1 MSPAISIRNVSKRF
15 RLQHENYSSLKE
27 RVIHIGKKSY
37 DDLWALNDV
46 SFDIEEGST
55 FGLIG
60 HNGSGKST
68 LLKLVG
74 GILQPTSGEIVTKGR
89 IAALLELG
97 AGMQQD
103 LTGREN
109 IYLNGAI
116 LGLSRKE
123 LTKKFDEIVAF
134 SELDKF
140 IDTQVRF
147 YSSGMYVRLGF
158 AIAVNV
164 DPDILLVDEV
174 LAVGDELFQ
183 RKCIERVKQFQRE
196 GRTIVVVTHSVDQI
210 RMIAGGAAVLDHGKL
225 AFVGE
230 PVDAIREFREKLFA
244 GDARADVE
252 ESSEDET
259 PELETD
265 PGVKAQEAISE
276 HNQNTQLAP
285 IGDFPTPEEMPGSDH
300 HKKVRI
306 TGAGFTNPVDTASNH
321 IHTGGALQAQIS
333 WEASIPVSEIVFSF
347 EVYDNLGNFV
357 FEASTRD
364 KDSGTLEGIGNTWFM
379 WKEIPLADGTYRA
392 NVGITS
398 KDGGIVYDWLE
409 GKYSFEV
416 TNSHKTLGMLHL
428 PVEFEINQIE
438 SAHVE

>member
-1 MSPAISIRNVSKRF
+1 MSPAISVKNVSKRF
-15 RLQHENYSSLKE
+15 RLQHEKYMSLKE
-27 RVIHIGKKSY
+27 RVINMGKKSY

-74 GILQPTSGEIVTKGR
+74 GILQPTSGEIITKGR

-116 LGLSRKE
+116 LGLSQKE
-123 LTKKFDEIVAF
+123 LSKRFDEIVAF

-183 RKCIERVKQFQRE
+183 RKCYERVKQFQRE

-210 RMIAGGAAVLDHGKL
+210 RMIGDSAAVLDRGKL
-225 AFVGE
+225 VYAGK
-230 PVDAIREFREKLFA
+230 PSDAIREFREHLYSEAPQYAEQPVFDN
-244 GDARADVE
+244 GED
-252 ESSEDET
+252 SSDEIT
-259 PELETD
+259 RGEKIRL
-265 PGVKAQEAISE
+265 AQNKE
-276 HNQNTQLAP
+276 P
-285 IGDFPTPEEMPGSDH
+285 DMPH
-300 HKKVRI
+300 EKKIQI
-306 TGAGFTNPVDTASNH
+306 TNAGFYNADDPHTSN
-321 IHTGGALQAQIS
+321 IHTGGPLMGHIRWS
-333 WEASIPVSEIVFSF
+333 ASEPVHDVNFFFEI
-347 EVYDNLGNFV
+347 YDNIGNLV
-357 FEASTRD
+357 FEAYTRD
-364 KDSGTLEGIGNTWFM
+364 TDSGELNGTGLTQFFWN
-379 WKEIPLADGTYRA
+379 EIPLSDGQYTA
-392 NVGITS
+392 NAGITS
-398 KDGGIVYDWLE
+398 RDGGIVYDWKE
-409 GKYSFEV
+409 QEYTFEV
-416 TNSHKTLGMLHL
+416 TNDFKTLGTLHL
-428 PVEFEINQIE
+428 PFHAEILSDE
-438 SAHVE
+438 LVDPKA

>member
-1 MSPAISIRNVSKRF
+1 M
-15 RLQHENYSSLKE
+15 KE
-27 RVIHIGKKSY
+27 KVIHIGKKSY
-37 DDLWALNDV
+37 DDLWALKDV
-46 SFDIEEGST
+46 SIEIEEGT
-55 FGLIG
+55 TYGLIG

-116 LGLSRKE
+116 LGLSQKE
-123 LTKKFDEIVAF
+123 LAKRFDEIVAF

-183 RKCIERVKQFQRE
+183 RKCLERVKQFQRE

-210 RMIAGGAAVLDHGKL
+210 RMIAGAASVLDHGRL
-225 AFVGE
+225 VFSGE
-230 PVDAIREFREKLFA
+230 PVDAIREFREKLFS
-244 GDARADVE
+244 GDAPQDSAE
-252 ESSEDET
+252 ESAPIIVSDQAV
-259 PELETD
+259 D
-265 PGVKAQEAISE
+265 IQEKISE
-276 HNQNTQLAP
+276 HDEVSTLGP
-285 IGDFPTPEEMPGSDH
+285 IGDMDVALVEGHATS
-300 HKKVRI
+300 HKKIRI
-306 TGAGFTNPVDTASNH
+306 TGAGFTNPLDVESNH
-321 IHTGGALQAQIS
+321 IRTGGALQAQIS
-333 WEASIPVSEIVFSF
+333 WEAASPVDNIVFSF
-347 EVYDNLGNFV
+347 EVYDVQGNLA
-357 FEASTRD
+357 FEANSRETE
-364 KDSGTLEGIGNTWFM
+364 SGKLEGIGNTWFF

-398 KDGGIVYDWLE
+398 EDGGIVYDWLE
-409 GKYSFEV
+409 AKYTFEV
-416 TNSHKTLGMLHL
+416 TNDFRSLGMLHL
-428 PVEFEINQIE
+428 PFSAEINQIE
-438 SAHVE
+438 AADVE

>member
-1 MSPAISIRNVSKRF
+1 MSPAISVRNVSKRF
-15 RLQHENYSSLKE
+15 RLQHEKYSSLKE
-27 RVIHIGKKSY
+27 RVIHIGSKTY

-116 LGLSRKE
+116 LGLSVKE
-123 LTKKFDEIVAF
+123 LDKRFDEIVDF

-183 RKCIERVKQFQRE
+183 RKCYERVKSFQKE

-210 RMIAGGAAVLDHGKL
+210 RMIGDSAAVLDHGNL
-225 AFVGE
+225 VFTGQ
-230 PVDAIREFREKLFA
+230 PSDAIREFREHLFGESTQEK
-244 GDARADVE
+244 GDA
-252 ESSEDET
+252 
-259 PELETD
+259 ELEVNDTTLSQDDKIKLAMNLD
-265 PGVKAQEAISE
+265 PTSSVS
-276 HNQNTQLAP
+276 
-285 IGDFPTPEEMPGSDH
+285 
-300 HKKVRI
+300 KKIIRI
-306 TGAGFTNPVDTASNH
+306 TDAAFCNPDNPETYR
-321 IHTGGALQAQIS
+321 IHTGGPLQAQINWS
-333 WEASIPVSEIVFSF
+333 ATEKVEEVNFIFEI
-347 EVYDNLGNFV
+347 YDDLGNLV
-357 FEASTRD
+357 FEAFTRD
-364 KDSGTLEGIGNTWFM
+364 QDSGELEGEGSVLFIWD
-379 WKEIPLADGTYRA
+379 EIPLADGKYIA
-392 NVGITS
+392 NAGITS
-398 KDGGIVYDWLE
+398 RDGGKVYDWIE
-409 GKYSFEV
+409 QRYVFEV
-416 TNSHKTLGMLHL
+416 TNDFKTMGTLHL
-428 PVEFEINQIE
+428 PVHTEIFRHDSDSE
-438 SAHVE
+438 EAS

>member
-1 MSPAISIRNVSKRF
+1 MGAAISVKNVSKRF
-15 RLQHENYSSLKE
+15 RLQHEKYSSLKE
-27 RVIHIGKKSY
+27 RIINVGKKSY

-74 GILQPTSGEIVTKGR
+74 GILQPTSGEIITKGR

-116 LGLSRKE
+116 LGLSVKE
-123 LTKKFDEIVAF
+123 LDKRFDEIVAF
-134 SELDKF
+134 SELEKF

-183 RKCIERVKQFQRE
+183 RKCYERVKNFQRE

-210 RMIAGGAAVLDHGKL
+210 RMIGDSAAVLDHGKL
-225 AFVGE
+225 LYAGE
-230 PVDAIREFREKLFA
+230 PADAIRTFREKLFGVQDIGESREA
-244 GDARADVE
+244 SSGEVPQDTSDVTTISVE
-252 ESSEDET
+252 EKN
-259 PELETD
+259 LIAQGID
-265 PGVKAQEAISE
+265 PAHVGNRKKIKISE
-276 HNQNTQLAP
+276 AAFCNPNE
-285 IGDFPTPEEMPGSDH
+285 PTSYL
-300 HKKVRI
+300 
-306 TGAGFTNPVDTASNH
+306 
-321 IHTGGALQAQIS
+321 IHTGGALQAQIN
-333 WEASIPVSEIVFSF
+333 WETTEPIGDVNFCF
-347 EVYDNLGNFV
+347 EVYDNLGNLV
-357 FEASTRD
+357 FEAFTRD
-364 KDSGTLEGIGNTWFM
+364 EDSGVLDGSGYTLFLWDS
-379 WKEIPLADGTYRA
+379 IPLADGTYKVNA
-392 NVGITS
+392 GITS
-398 KDGGIVYDWLE
+398 RDGGTVYDWHE
-409 GKYSFEV
+409 QKYIFEV
-416 TNSHKTLGMLHL
+416 TNDFKTFGTMHI
-428 PVEFEINQIE
+428 PVHTEIIRNKNQDE
-438 SAHVE
+438 EAS

>member
-1 MSPAISIRNVSKRF
+1 MSAAISVRNVSKRF
-15 RLQHENYSSLKE
+15 RLQHERYMSLKE
-27 RVIHIGKKSY
+27 RMIHLGKKSY
-37 DDLWALNDV
+37 DDLWALDDV
-46 SFDIEEGST
+46 TFDIEQGTT
-55 FGLIG
+55 FGLMG

-116 LGLSRKE
+116 LGLSQKE
-123 LTKKFDEIVAF
+123 LTKRFDEIVGF

-183 RKCIERVKQFQRE
+183 RKCYERVKQFQRE

-210 RMIAGGAAVLDHGKL
+210 RMLGDSAAVLDHGKL
-225 AFVGE
+225 VFAG
-230 PVDAIREFREKLFA
+230 PPSDAIRNFREHLF
-244 GDARADVE
+244 GDAPDVTPIQAAL
-252 ESSEDET
+252 SSDAETEITHDEKT
-259 PELETD
+259 LIAQGKD
-265 PGVKAQEAISE
+265 PSFAK
-276 HNQNTQLAP
+276 N
-285 IGDFPTPEEMPGSDH
+285 F
-300 HKKVRI
+300 KKIHI
-306 TGAGFTNPVDTASNH
+306 TSAGFSNPDDPTSH
-321 IHTGGALQAQIS
+321 SIHTGGPLQAQIN
-333 WEASIPVSEIVFSF
+333 WETTEQIDDVNFSF
-347 EVYDNLGNFV
+347 EVYDNQGNLV
-357 FEASTRD
+357 FEAFTRD
-364 KDSGTLEGIGNTWFM
+364 QDSGVLEGSGSALFLWDS
-379 WKEIPLADGTYRA
+379 IPLADGTYTA
-392 NVGITS
+392 NAGITS
-398 KDGGIVYDWLE
+398 RDGGTVYDWHE
-409 GKYSFEV
+409 QEYTFEV
-416 TNSHKTLGMLHL
+416 TNDFKTLGTLHL
-428 PVEFEINQIE
+428 PVHADI
-438 SAHVE
+438 STGA